1 MSQEKRLRE
10 ALLLTQFWVIRI
22 DRDSVEKEGPKK
34 FFGDSSVTIAQWWRA
49 RHIRKL
55 VIRKV
60 PGSIP
65 AENTSTQIHMDL
77 ST

>member
-1 MSQEKRLRE
+1 MRKREGGGKRE
-10 ALLLTQFWVIRI
+10 GRKGE
-22 DRDSVEKEGPKK
+22 EKER
-34 FFGDSSVTIAQWWRA
+34 AQERVN
-49 RHIRKL
+49 L

-65 AENTSTQIHMDL
+65 AENTSPQIHMDL